1 MHKPFKFRFVGIA
14 VFLAAIAVFS
24 AVAMFLWNA
33 IMPEIFGLHAL
44 SYWQTV
50 GLLLLAR
57 ILFGGL
63 GMRHFWPHGRH
74 GKHGKHGMC
83 GGFHHGNHPL
93 REKWMSM
100 TDDERT
106 EFVRNHRGF
115 RNHPFFG
122 ENPSRKDAPGS
133 EGGKG

>member
-1 MHKPFKFRFVGIA
+1 MHKPFKFRFLGIA

-63 GMRHFWPHGRH
+63 GLRHFWSHGR
-74 GKHGKHGMC
+74 G
-83 GGFHHGNHPL
+83 GGFHHVNPL
-93 REKWMSM
+93 REKWMNM
-100 TDDERT
+100 TDDERV
-106 EFVRNHRGF
+106 EFVRTHHRF
-115 RNHPFFG
+115 RNHPFFE
-122 ENPSRKDAPGS
+122 ENSSRKDAPGS
-133 EGGKG
+133 EGGKGE